1 MNIIYTHR
9 VEVRFVDCDP
19 LGHVNHAVYLSYAEQ
34 ARFALWRRLW
44 GFNGETAKTAAG
56 GAGLILAR
64 AECDY
69 RHPATYGDQID
80 VRVGLVAIG
89 RTSFTYEYEM
99 IDVATSRVMAAA
111 RTVLVLYDY
120 DSATPIVIDEARR
133 ADLSKSFAE
142 GKGGR
147 SDHDLR

>member
-1 MNIIYTHR
+1 MNILYTHR

-34 ARFALWRRLW
+34 ARFGLWRRLW
-44 GFNGETAKTAAG
+44 GFTGETARTAAG

-69 RHPATYGDQID
+69 RIPATYGDVID
-80 VRVGLVAIG
+80 VRLGLVSIG

-99 IDVATSRVMAAA
+99 ADAATSRVMAAA

-120 DSATPIVIDEARR
+120 DSATPVVIDDARR
-133 ADLSKSFAE
+133 AELSKSFVE
-142 GKGGR
+142 GDR
-147 SDHDLR
+147 Q